1 MDPVLVAR
9 FNRHYTPDV
18 YRRVAREMERR
29 CREPAF
35 GFRLAEL
42 PLILP
47 ADLRERCERAA
58 TEILAEVSR
67 PEVRAAGE
75 DAIPDAFRVPRTDS
89 LPHFLA
95 IDLAIVR
102 GVEGDLEPRLVE
114 LQAFSSLYGM
124 ELVQGEIWGEILAT
138 MPEMPARW
146 TQLFGGL
153 DRDRYVDLLRR
164 TIVADEDPEQVVL
177 LEIEPENQKTRADFH
192 VIEDLL
198 GVRTVCATT
207 VRKEGRRLLA
217 PIGDR
222 WVPVRRI
229 FNRIVFDELEKAGS
243 VLPWSWHDD
252 LDVTWVAHP
261 NWYWIWSK
269 HTLPR
274 IRLRWA
280 PVTRYLSEVTR
291 LPDDLDR
298 YVLKPLFSYAGSG
311 VVVDVTKTAIE
322 AIPPAERGSWI
333 LQEKVEYA
341 PALAAPDGAGVK
353 GEIRMMFLRPEGSS
367 ELTLAINLARLSRGK
382 MHGVDHN
389 RGLDWVGSSVAVW
402 PVD

>member
-1 MDPVLVAR
+1 MDPSLVAR
-9 FNRHYTPDV
+9 FNRHYTPEV
-18 YRRVAREMERR
+18 YRRVVREMERR

-35 GFRLAEL
+35 GFRIAEL

-47 ADLRERCERAA
+47 RDLRERCERAA
-58 TEILAEVSR
+58 REILAAVSH

-75 DAIPDAFRVPRTDS
+75 TAIPDRYRVPGTDDA
-89 LPHFLA
+89 PHFLA
-95 IDLAIVR
+95 VDLAIVR
-102 GVEGDLEPRLVE
+102 GPDGDLEPRLVE

-124 ELVQGEIWGEILAT
+124 ELVQGEIWGETLAA
-138 MPEMPARW
+138 MPEMPGRW

-153 DRDRYVDLLRR
+153 DRERYVDLLRR
-164 TIVADEDPEQVVL
+164 TIVAGEEPEQVVL
-177 LEIEPENQKTRADFH
+177 LEIEPEGQKTRADFH
-192 VIEDLL
+192 VIEDVL
-198 GVRTVCATT
+198 GVRTVCATE

-229 FNRIVFDELEKAGS
+229 FNRIVFDELERAGS

-280 PVTRYLSEVTR
+280 PATRYLSE
-291 LPDDLDR
+291 LDSIPEDLDR
-298 YVLKPLFSYAGSG
+298 YVLKPPSTSNAGF
-311 VVVDVTKTAIE
+311 
-322 AIPPAERGSWI
+322 GS
-333 LQEKVEYA
+333 
-341 PALAAPDGAGVK
+341 
-353 GEIRMMFLRPEGSS
+353 
-367 ELTLAINLARLSRGK
+367 
-382 MHGVDHN
+382 
-389 RGLDWVGSSVAVW
+389 
-402 PVD
+402 